1 MLMLYYR
8 NHATFVGAE
17 VTIRP
22 NVDNTP
28 GKYALWD
35 RYLSTDQ
42 PCDGRKKKWGKKK
55 KWVEKKKWEEKGE
68 IGKDYEAQWEP
79 AADDDGSETDF
90 RGFDGSE
97 PTAMVMMEF
106 RV

>member
-1 MLMLYYR
+1 MLMLSYR
-8 NHATFVGAE
+8 NHGTFVGAE

-55 KWVEKKKWEEKGE
+55 KWVEKKKWEEKSE
-68 IGKDYEAQWEP
+68 IGKDY
-79 AADDDGSETDF
+79 DGMRFSWHEVHD
-90 RGFDGSE
+90 
-97 PTAMVMMEF
+97 
-106 RV
+106 